1 MHDLKN
7 IFIAWTSSITSVM
20 TAVEA
25 KSLITVVSAIV
36 LPVIFFTIGKTV
48 DVALQIYLRKKEKQI
63 KSDEGAE

>member
-25 KSLITVVSAIV
+25 KTLITVVSAIV